1 MIVRGTLNGTRTCTT
16 RLTLAVAREKAAIVR
31 RILAL
36 SGRERSDLQRYLG
49 SPHPVLGLS
58 VPHLRGIVRAFRK
71 AHPGLTAPEVNAVAA
86 AVWRGRTFDEKAVAI
101 ALMYAHASALD
112 ESSWN
117 LLDTWVD
124 ECVGWGMCDGIGS
137 GPIAEMVRSK
147 PARFHHLMKWAAS
160 PNLWRRR
167 IALYALHD
175 FVLAKDL
182 DKPFQLILKLLYDQ
196 ESWVQ
201 RAVGTWL
208 RECWKRDRRR
218 TESFLRNHV
227 KGLPKV
233 VITVSTE
240 RAPKA
245 FREELRRNRENLAKK
260 I

>member
-1 MIVRGTLNGTRTCTT
+1 MNVAAERRKI
-16 RLTLAVAREKAAIVR
+16 VARIRTIGKP
-31 RILAL
+31 
-36 SGRERSDLQRYLG
+36 GGDPWLQKYVG

-58 VPHLRGIVRAFRK
+58 VPQMRAILTAFRNE
-71 AHPGLTAPEVNAVAA
+71 HPGLAAKEVNALAA
-86 AVWRGRTFDEKAVAI
+86 AVWRGRTFEEKAIAI
-101 ALMYAHASALD
+101 SLVDAHAKALD
-112 ESSWN
+112 DISWK

-124 ECVGWGMCDGIGS
+124 GCVGWGMCDSIGS
-137 GPIAEMVRSK
+137 GPIAKMVHAK

-175 FVLAKDL
+175 FVLAKEL
-182 DKPFQLILKLLYDQ
+182 DRPFQLIQKLLYDP
-196 ESWVQ
+196 EFWVQ

-208 RECWKRDRRR
+208 CECWKRDQKR
-218 TESFLRNHV
+218 TEAFLRKHV